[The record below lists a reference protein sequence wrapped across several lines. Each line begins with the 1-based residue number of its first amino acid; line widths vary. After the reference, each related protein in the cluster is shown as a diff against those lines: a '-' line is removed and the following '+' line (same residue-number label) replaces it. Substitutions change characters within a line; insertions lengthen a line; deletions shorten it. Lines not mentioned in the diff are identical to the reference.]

1 MVGLVKRLGRWVQGV
16 WIVVFVGLF
25 DEEID
30 VGGGIE
36 PRDVEDIKLLLS
48 RRSITPN
55 NLRDG

>member
-1 MVGLVKRLGRWVQGV
+1 LVRRLGRWVQGV